1 MPTINLQKL
10 VLESKQF
17 NMNDL
22 KGLNKREIEAL
33 MRAKKTATSVKDFMK
48 KAAKISAGAVA
59 AVALFYGISKS
70 GGDSDKGSGSPPET
84 TQAEPKRY
92 VQLPAEVE
100 SRLDDRTA
108 MNINSILREIGTTAP
123 SEIEL
128 IAKFVRYKQA
138 RPFASRWNAGQW
150 AVDIQNA
157 AKYLGIS
164 GETVQ
169 ALDIAW
175 DRSGCK

>member
-1 MPTINLQKL
+1 MTQPQEQQPRNHQPTEELFCPFCN
-10 VLESKQF
+10 ESI
-17 NMNDL
+17 D
-22 KGLNKREIEAL
+22 
-33 MRAKKTATSVKDFMK
+33 RA
-48 KAAKISAGAVA
+48 
-59 AVALFYGISKS
+59 
-70 GGDSDKGSGSPPET
+70 
-84 TQAEPKRY
+84 
-92 VQLPAEVE
+92 
-100 SRLDDRTA
+100 
-108 MNINSILREIGTTAP
+108 ILREIGTTAP